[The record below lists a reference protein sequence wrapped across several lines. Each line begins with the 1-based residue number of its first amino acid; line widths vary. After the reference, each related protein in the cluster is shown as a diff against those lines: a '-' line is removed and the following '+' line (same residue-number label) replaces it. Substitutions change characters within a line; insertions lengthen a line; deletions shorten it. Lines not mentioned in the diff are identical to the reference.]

1 MPNITLPDGKK
12 LSFDEKVTGKQIAEK
27 ISKSLAKEA
36 LIMSVD
42 GNLKDLSFEI
52 EKDSKVKILTSKD
65 DDGLDT
71 ILGEG
76 GSKISG
82 GQKQRISIARA
93 LARKPSI
100 LILDEATS
108 ALDKNT
114 MLDILEIIKQ
124 VSQDILVLAITH
136 QQEVLEASDKIYR
149 IEDFTLKEEQS

>member
-52 EKDSKVKILTSKD
+52 EKDSKIKILTSKD